1 MFVSRAFGFERVM
14 VLGASASKIVP
25 GGTHVK
31 KFGLDR
37 TRINEVVGPF
47 ADCEG
52 SEPEGE
58 RASQSAVQ
66 KNGSP
71 Q

>member
-1 MFVSRAFGFERVM
+1 MIIDPSY
-14 VLGASASKIVP
+14 
-25 GGTHVK
+25 VK

-58 RASQSAVQ
+58 RALQISGA
-66 KNGSP
+66 KIESP